1 MVGSKHGGEEQR
13 QQQQHDESLATLL
26 ASQGHE
32 ELFIGT
38 IQNIASSMR
47 EDIDALFSVPT
58 AADPEEIDEIE
69 VRLDDA
75 AVSESADASHEPMMS
90 DTWDSEPGMSSKEAQ
105 KITKQRQKA
114 EKQQDKAQKQIVK
127 RKEKKQAS
135 DAKQREK
142 NQAAM
147 KKQLDSEEFS
157 DLREKSL
164 RHFDAWSTQALGR
177 ITDELRLEMD
187 EQQASENGP
196 GNVDSLQDLPEL
208 HRMLIL
214 HSCLL
219 LLLGLEHYWP
229 ESRVFLKQLLAH
241 LGLAKDVLVKEESKV
256 AQGLA
261 HAADSGM
268 DADEETKKRI
278 RDKKVARRWMIGAGA
293 AVGAT
298 LIGVTGG
305 LAAPLLAAGVG
316 SAMAGIGLGSTAV
329 TAYLG
334 AMAGS
339 APLIGVLFGAYG
351 GKMAGELVG
360 NYAKEVSD
368 FAFIPVRKSTFTKDA
383 ASRRLRVA
391 IGVSGWVTEG
401 PDVVKPW
408 QFIGKE
414 GFESYALRWE
424 LDTLLEMGHAM
435 GTYSQSAAWGFA
447 KSQAVAQTTF
457 ATLSAALW
465 PLGVARAARLVDN
478 PFTLALQKSV
488 KAGRVLADALCNK
501 VQGERPVTLLGYS
514 IGARVIVSC
523 LEELAKRRAFGIV
536 ENVVLAGAANSRD
549 TKVWRRIRAV
559 VSGRVINAYSTND
572 HLLAFLFR
580 THNMTAGVAG
590 LGPIEHVHG
599 VENVDVSSIVSS
611 HFQYRY
617 LTGQIM
623 SACGFEDID
632 HHAVEREI
640 ERMQKE
646 TAQVEKKRAEKERIA
661 REEGLTSESEAKKME
676 EQVEQ
681 KRKPKKEKMDD
692 AMNGFKQKFSKMSMN
707 RRGKG
712 ESGTD
717 GSEVEQSDSAS
728 EYNMDISTKA
738 NGGKT
743 KQVGTKGA
751 KSTGKAIGGFVPGP
765 V

>member
-1 MVGSKHGGEEQR
+1 MVASKHNNEEQR
-13 QQQQHDESLATLL
+13 QQQQQQQQQYDESLATLL
-26 ASQGHE
+26 SGKGHE
-32 ELFIGT
+32 ELFIGA
-38 IQNIASSMR
+38 IQQIASDMR
-47 EDIDALFSVPT
+47 EDINVVFSVPCI
-58 AADPEEIDEIE
+58 AKQDAGYDFEIWPNDTT
-69 VRLDDA
+69 
-75 AVSESADASHEPMMS
+75 VSEGSEASQEPMMS
-90 DTWDSEPGMSSKEAQ
+90 DAMSGEPEVSSKEEQ
-105 KITKQRQKA
+105 KAAKQRVKA
-114 EKQQDKAQKQIVK
+114 EKQQAKVQKQTVR

-135 DAKQREK
+135 ETKQREK
-142 NQAAM
+142 DQVAI
-147 KKQLDSEEFS
+147 KKDISSEEF
-157 DLREKSL
+157 RELKDKAL
-164 RHFDAWSTQALGR
+164 QHFDEWSTQALGR
-177 ITDELRLEMD
+177 ITDELRLEMS
-187 EQQASENGP
+187 QQEAPDDVSKEVG
-196 GNVDSLQDLPEL
+196 SLADLPEL
-208 HRMLIL
+208 HRALIL

-229 ESRVFLKQLLAH
+229 ESRIFLKRLLPH

-261 HAADSGM
+261 HAANSEM
-268 DADEETKKRI
+268 NADQETKDRI
-278 RDKKVARRWMIGAGA
+278 HKKKVARRWMIGASA

-329 TAYLG
+329 AAYLG

-339 APLIGVLFGAYG
+339 APLIGALFGAYG
-351 GKMAGELVG
+351 GKMAGEIVG

-368 FAFIPVRKSTFTKDA
+368 FAFIPVRKSTFTKEA

-401 PDVVKPW
+401 SDVVKPW

-424 LDTLLEMGHAM
+424 LETLLDMGQAM
-435 GTYSQSAAWGFA
+435 QAYTQSAAWGFA

-478 PFTLALQKSV
+478 PFALALLKSV

-514 IGARVIVSC
+514 MGARVIVSC

-536 ENVVLAGAANSRD
+536 ENVVVAGAANSRD

-559 VSGRVINAYSTND
+559 VSGRVVNAYSTND

-580 THNMTAGVAG
+580 THDPTAGIAG
-590 LGPIEHVHG
+590 LGPIERVSG
-599 VENVDVSSIVSS
+599 VENVDVSAIVNS
-611 HFQYRY
+611 HFQYRFV
-617 LTGQIM
+617 TGQIM

-632 HHAVEREI
+632 QHAVEREV
-640 ERMQKE
+640 ERMQRE
-646 TAQVEKKRAEKERIA
+646 AAHVQKKRAEKERMA
-661 REEGLTSESEAKKME
+661 RDEGMTPEEEAKRME
-676 EQVEQ
+676 EQLQQ
-681 KRKPKKEKMDD
+681 KRKPTKEKMDD
-692 AMNGFKQKFSKMSMN
+692 AMSGVRQKFSNMSTK
-707 RRGKG
+707 RR
-712 ESGTD
+712 D
-717 GSEVEQSDSAS
+717 SES

-738 NGGKT
+738 DGSRT